1 MDKWLFCFPAF
12 TTSLSTFALCSY
24 ASVGVIIVNQIFKPT
39 PPLLSPSLCRQYETF
54 SYLPPLTTE
63 QIAKQVNYVITNGWT
78 PCLEFADPATSF
90 VSNENT
96 VRFGNVSAVSDCYLS
111 HIFAALA
118 LPLCPSD
125 QPLLSSDQI
134 TWNN

>member
-1 MDKWLFCFPAF
+1 MTRSDP
-12 TTSLSTFALCSY
+12 S
-24 ASVGVIIVNQIFKPT
+24 
-39 PPLLSPSLCRQYETF
+39 LLSSPLVCRQYETF

-96 VRFGNVSAVSDCYLS
+96 VRFGSVSSVSLDKTCR
-111 HIFAALA
+111 
-118 LPLCPSD
+118 
-125 QPLLSSDQI
+125 
-134 TWNN
+134 